1 VPRIYEGTNEINR
14 LNFTQHVIRQMQRA
28 GLPLQEEAR
37 AQASALTAELPTDAH
52 AMLNALVAQFRAATL
67 VAFQRA
73 WEAYGD
79 HLREQRQEVA
89 AAIAEMAVYLYGLES
104 IVARLPKLQGAHAEA
119 GELMAL
125 LFAREGAFQVR
136 ERLELVL
143 HALGASDATP
153 NLPTPRIDAIAIA
166 NRLAEHVLQREG
178 YPLA

>member
-1 VPRIYEGTNEINR
+1 LWRSSGHGRRN
-14 LNFTQHVIRQMQRA
+14 
-28 GLPLQEEAR
+28 
-37 AQASALTAELPTDAH
+37 
-52 AMLNALVAQFRAATL
+52 
-67 VAFQRA
+67 
-73 WEAYGD
+73 GD

-104 IVARLPKLQGAHAEA
+104 IVARLPKLHGAHAEA